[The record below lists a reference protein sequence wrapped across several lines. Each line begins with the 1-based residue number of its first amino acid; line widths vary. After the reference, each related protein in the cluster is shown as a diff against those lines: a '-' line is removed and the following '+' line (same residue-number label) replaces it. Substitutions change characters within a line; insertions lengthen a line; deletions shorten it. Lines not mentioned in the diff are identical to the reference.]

1 MKIYLY
7 YWYHHYMP
15 IKEKQEIERVFEK
28 KDFNKFIELY
38 KIYNIKAIKEG
49 YYDKELDT
57 WFANIYLPS
66 EIIVYDTVT
75 GEYEPNEY
83 ILSKSAFMKITE
95 IECGSGYIQ

>member
-1 MKIYLY
+1 MKKYTY

-15 IKEKQEIERVFEK
+15 IKDKKEIEKALEK

-38 KIYNIKAIKEG
+38 KFYNIKAIQEG
-49 YYDKELDT
+49 YYNKELST

-66 EIIVYDTVT
+66 EIIVYDSIT
-75 GEYEPNEY
+75 GDYEPSEY

-95 IECGSGYIQ
+95 IECGCGHN